1 MQPALR
7 WLQPMPNLHLLRQQ
21 TEQLVRE
28 QPVDLL
34 VLPEAFNGQPS
45 DYDGGASAR
54 QARQFL
60 STLARACHVNVVGG
74 SIDCEYEDGVRR
86 NTCFVVDRTGTE
98 IGQYSKRVMF
108 ARELGSRRPGEG
120 SGIFELAGVRI
131 GVLVCADL
139 WEPSLA
145 RELLDR
151 VDILCV
157 PARTTVPSERYT
169 QYARTLWWNLALT
182 RAMENAVPVVVS
194 DWAEGRHDSKRLV
207 EGTLVHDVHYTSG
220 GGTICDPAGRPDIA
234 RIQRTLARGAPGLL
248 TASIDLDAVADFR
261 KYRRSVGLL
270 PG

>member
-1 MQPALR
+1 M
-7 WLQPMPNLHLLRQQ
+7 
-21 TEQLVRE
+21 
-28 QPVDLL
+28 
-34 VLPEAFNGQPS
+34 
-45 DYDGGASAR
+45 
-54 QARQFL
+54 
-60 STLARACHVNVVGG
+60 
-74 SIDCEYEDGVRR
+74 
-86 NTCFVVDRTGTE
+86 
-98 IGQYSKRVMF
+98 
-108 ARELGSRRPGEG
+108 
-120 SGIFELAGVRI
+120 
-131 GVLVCADL
+131 
-139 WEPSLA
+139 A

-169 QYARTLWWNLALT
+169 QYARTLWWSLALT